1 MLVMALDTATPA
13 VTVGLVAWGDDGS
26 ASLAE
31 RVTVNPRA
39 HGELLTPHVLE
50 VLAETGHGLGEV
62 DAIVV
67 GCGPGPFTGLRV
79 GMATAAAFGHACAR
93 PVYPVC
99 SLDAVAVQA
108 DTDASVLVAI
118 DARRKEVYWAAYGPM
133 DGVGRSRL
141 TGPHVDRPQ
150 DVPSRTAGL
159 GIGFAAGEMADT
171 HRDALGLEVIAPK
184 YPTPLGLV
192 RAASPALSTHAEP
205 PPLVPLY
212 LRRPDAELPGRR
224 KSVLVNTGSGA

>member
-13 VTVGLVAWGDDGS
+13 VTAGLVAWGDGVS
-26 ASLAE
+26 TSLAE

-39 HGELLTPHVLE
+39 HGELLTPHLLE
-50 VLAETGHGLGEV
+50 VLAETGHQLGDV
-62 DAIVV
+62 DAVVV

-79 GMATAAAFGHACAR
+79 GMATAAAFGHACGR

-99 SLDAVAVQA
+99 SLDAMAAQA
-108 DTDASVLVAI
+108 DPDASVLVAI
-118 DARRKEVYWAAYGPM
+118 DARRKEVYWAAYGPVN
-133 DGVGRSRL
+133 GAGRSRL
-141 TGPHVDRPQ
+141 TGPHVDRPE

-159 GIGFAAGEMADT
+159 GVRFAAGEMADK
-171 HRDALGLEVIAPK
+171 HRAVFGLDVIAPQ

-192 RAASPALSTHAEP
+192 DAAGPVLSAQAEP

-224 KSVLVNTGSGA
+224 KSVLGNTRSGA